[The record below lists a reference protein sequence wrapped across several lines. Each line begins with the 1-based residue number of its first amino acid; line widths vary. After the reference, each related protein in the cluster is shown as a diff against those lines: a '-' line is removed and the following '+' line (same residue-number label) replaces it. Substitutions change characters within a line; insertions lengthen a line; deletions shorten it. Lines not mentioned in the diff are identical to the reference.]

1 MNAQGTETPVS
12 KNVHLSGLYP
22 LPKVGR
28 EERKAQFSLISPEI
42 YGIRFI
48 IELFIWLWEDL
59 GITGGP

>member
-22 LPKVGR
+22 LLKVGR

-42 YGIRFI
+42 YGIRFA
-48 IELFIWLWEDL
+48 FQ
-59 GITGGP
+59 TS